1 MNASKNYLLLL
12 LLFAWI
18 SPMRA
23 WGQTPSM
30 SPGKSSEPTARQSN
44 GRTAVNPL
52 KTYRPQSRIQP
63 QTPPRRISKYQSGHP
78 MQNRIQMPTRT
89 QATMPILIFF
99 SAALGA
105 VLFISLF
112 TIGQYLFNRD
122 APFGW
127 YAFYLIATAIWLWQ
141 STLVG
146 FNGTQQPSDPPAFF
160 VYMKLLVYGMIVS
173 YIRFL
178 SYLLEVPQQHP
189 RLDRWTRYFVRFV
202 AISALVILAE
212 LFIWHSIYVYRAV
225 NVINYA
231 SLVFLLISLLRV
243 RHPLTRYALA
253 GLALLLSG
261 GITAVLLN
269 ALGPKTPDQLGQMP
283 LFYVVVNLLLEI
295 LCFSLALG
303 RRFQLNKDETIRTQ
317 QQLIGQLEENRQLQQ
332 THSLE
337 LARTLAQREAEVL
350 TKAHELE
357 EQRISQLQSD
367 FVRQIAEAEMAGL
380 RSQMNPH
387 FIFNCLN
394 SIKLYATENDSEKA
408 SDYLTKFSRLI
419 RMVLEN
425 SRSERVTLQNELAM
439 LRLYADLEI
448 MRFKQKLA
456 FSIDVAPDLD
466 TRFLEIPPL
475 LLQPYV
481 ENAIWHGLMHKP
493 EGGSIHVRATQPQ
506 ENLLQLT
513 ITDDGVG
520 RTRAAELK
528 SKSASHRK
536 SFGLKMTSE
545 RIALVNQLYQT
556 QTQVIIADLVD
567 ADGQP
572 AGTEVVIQ
580 IPI

>member
-1 MNASKNYLLLL
+1 M
-12 LLFAWI
+12 
-18 SPMRA
+18 
-23 WGQTPSM
+23 
-30 SPGKSSEPTARQSN
+30 
-44 GRTAVNPL
+44 
-52 KTYRPQSRIQP
+52 
-63 QTPPRRISKYQSGHP
+63 
-78 MQNRIQMPTRT
+78 QMPKRT
-89 QATMPILIFF
+89 EATMPVLIFF

-105 VLFISLF
+105 VLFMSLF
-112 TIGQYLFNRD
+112 TVAQYLLNRD

-127 YAFYLIATAIWLWQ
+127 YAFYLMATAIWLWQ
-141 STLVG
+141 STPVG
-146 FNGTQQPSDPPAFF
+146 FNSTQQPSDPPVFF

-173 YIRFL
+173 YICFL

-202 AISALVILAE
+202 AVSALVIVAE
-212 LFIWHSIYVYRAV
+212 LYIWQSIYAYR
-225 NVINYA
+225 VINVLTYA
-231 SLVFLLISLLRV
+231 SLVVLMVSILRL
-243 RHPLTRYALA
+243 RHPLKRYALA

-269 ALGPKTPDQLGQMP
+269 ALGHKMPEQLGQMP

-337 LARTLAQREAEVL
+337 LARTLAQREAEVM

-394 SIKLYATENDSEKA
+394 SIKLYASENDSEKA
-408 SDYLTKFSRLI
+408 SDYLTKFARLI

-425 SRSERVTLQNELAM
+425 SRSERVTLRNELDM
-439 LRLYADLEI
+439 LQLYADMEI
-448 MRFKQKLA
+448 MRFKQKLT
-456 FSIDVAPDLD
+456 FSIEVESGLD
-466 TRFLEIPPL
+466 AQFVEIPPL

-481 ENAIWHGLMHKP
+481 ENAIWHGLMHKS
-493 EGGSIHVRATQPQ
+493 EGGTVHVRVTQPQ
-506 ENLLQLT
+506 EDLLQLT
-513 ITDDGVG
+513 ITDDGIG
-520 RTRAAELK
+520 RARATELK

-545 RIALVNQLYQT
+545 RIALVNQIYQT
-556 QTQVIIADLVD
+556 QTQVMINDLVD

-572 AGTEVVIQ
+572 AGTEVVLQ
-580 IPI
+580 IPL

>member
-1 MNASKNYLLLL
+1 MPK
-12 LLFAWI
+12 
-18 SPMRA
+18 RA
-23 WGQTPSM
+23 Q
-30 SPGKSSEPTARQSN
+30 PT
-44 GRTAVNPL
+44 L
-52 KTYRPQSRIQP
+52 
-63 QTPPRRISKYQSGHP
+63 
-78 MQNRIQMPTRT
+78 
-89 QATMPILIFF
+89 PILVFF

-105 VLFISLF
+105 VLFITLF
-112 TIGQYLFNRD
+112 TIGQYLLNRD

-127 YAFYLIATAIWLWQ
+127 YAFYLMTTAIWLWQ
-141 STLVG
+141 STPVG
-146 FNGTQQPSDPPAFF
+146 FNSTQQPSDPPAFF

-202 AISALVILAE
+202 TVSALVILAE
-212 LFIWHSIYVYRAV
+212 LYIRQSIYAYR
-225 NVINYA
+225 VINVLTYA
-231 SLVFLLISLLRV
+231 SLMVLMVSILRL
-243 RHPLTRYALA
+243 RHPLKRYALA

-269 ALGPKTPDQLGQMP
+269 ALGPKTPEQLGQMP

-303 RRFQLNKDETIRTQ
+303 RRFQLNKEEKVQAQ
-317 QQLIGQLEENRQLQQ
+317 QQLIQQLEENGRLQQ
-332 THSLE
+332 RHTLE
-337 LARTLAQREAEVL
+337 LQQQLAQRETDVL

-357 EQRISQLQSD
+357 EQRVSQLRSD
-367 FVRQIAEAEMAGL
+367 FERRVAEAEMAGL

-408 SDYLTKFSRLI
+408 SEYLTKFSRLI

-425 SRSERVTLQNELAM
+425 SRSERVTLQNELTM
-439 LRLYADLEI
+439 LQLYADMEI
-448 MRFKQKLA
+448 MRFKQKLS
-456 FSIDVAPDLD
+456 FFVEVEPGIDANFV
-466 TRFLEIPPL
+466 EIPPL
-475 LLQPYV
+475 LIQPYV
-481 ENAIWHGLMHKP
+481 ENAIWHGLMHKS
-493 EGGSIHVRATQPQ
+493 EGGSVRVRATQAR
-506 ENLLQLT
+506 EDTLQLT

-520 RTRAAELK
+520 RARAAELR

-556 QTQVIIADLVD
+556 RTQVAIEDLVA
-567 ADGQP
+567 ADGLP
-572 AGTEVVIQ
+572 AGTEVVLQ